1 MRYKVTIAY
10 DGHNY
15 FGWQVQDNAPT
26 IQPVVERVIGII
38 TKSEVTIYA
47 SGRTDTDVHAYGQV
61 FHFDSDLPIP
71 NPSWIKALNAL
82 LPDDIRV
89 IDVQSVSDDFHARYS
104 AKSKTYIYKINTG
117 AYNLFERDYIYQ
129 YGKHL
134 DLDTF
139 NEYANMVIGTH
150 DFGSFNATPFEVVPN
165 QVKHIE
171 RFSAH
176 YENDTLIIEIKGSGF
191 LRHMVRVLV
200 GTFIALCET
209 KISVTTI
216 NDALE
221 HPNKQKIRYKAP
233 GLGLYLHSVTY

>member
-26 IQPVVERVIGII
+26 IQSAVERVIGII

-139 NEYANMVIGTH
+139 NEYANIIIGTH
-150 DFGSFNATPFEVVPN
+150 DFGSFNSTPFDVVPD
-165 QVKHIE
+165 QVKTVKKLHAYYDKDI
-171 RFSAH
+171 
-176 YENDTLIIEIKGSGF
+176 LIIEINGTGF
-191 LRHMVRVLV
+191 LKHMVRVLV

-209 KISVTTI
+209 KITKTAI
-216 NDALE
+216 KEALT
-221 HPNKQKIRYKAP
+221 HPNKDKIPYKVP
-233 GLGLYLHSVTY
+233 GCGLYLQKVDY